1 MDAVLLDT
9 HAFLW
14 WCADSPELSRKAR
27 KTIAERECL
36 LSHASVWEMAIKVGL
51 GKLKMPIGFERYI
64 TEQML
69 ANGFSE
75 MQIGFRHIAACAK
88 LPWHHRDPFD
98 RMLIA
103 QAIGEDLAIVSHNE
117 VFAKYGVQRIW

>member
-14 WCADSPELSRKAR
+14 WCTDSPELSRKAR
-27 KTIAERECL
+27 KTIAEQSCFVSL
-36 LSHASVWEMAIKVGL
+36 ASTWEIAIKLSL
-51 GKLKMPIGFERYI
+51 GKLKLPNAFDRYI
-64 TEQML
+64 TEQMQM
-69 ANGFSE
+69 NGFSE
-75 MQIGFRHIAACAK
+75 IHIGFRHIAACAK

-103 QAIGEDLAIVSHNE
+103 QALEEEIPVVSRDAI
-117 VFAKYGVQRIW
+117 FAQYGVRRIW